1 MEKIKTKQSVRHSF
15 NWSVLLSTLKNT
27 RTRKNLEAFVI
38 AKMKPSLIE
47 QGESNVLNLSVMAL
61 LRFEAHRGSVKL

>member
-1 MEKIKTKQSVRHSF
+1 MLEKIKTKQSVRHSF
-15 NWSVLLSTLKNT
+15 NWSVLLSAPKNT

-47 QGESNVLNLSVMAL
+47 QGESSVLNLFRNGVT
-61 LRFEAHRGSVKL
+61 